1 MKFRRD
7 WRWLVVPRKI
17 RKMSYMDL
25 FQKRIAQIKAS
36 RVVCLWQPMK
46 RLIYGETSW
55 RKCLSM
61 NGRLLF
67 LRMISSNIPI
77 LWGLG
82 TSWYRVPACNF
93 M

>member
-17 RKMSYMDL
+17 RKMSYMNL

-46 RLIYGETSW
+46 RLIYGETS
-55 RKCLSM
+55 
-61 NGRLLF
+61 
-67 LRMISSNIPI
+67 
-77 LWGLG
+77 
-82 TSWYRVPACNF
+82 
-93 M
+93 